1 MVAIGTLYGIGVGPG
16 DPELLTLKAARLLQ
30 HSPAIAYPAGLN
42 GKPGFAEQILAQW
55 RTPAQIHLPLHFP
68 YVQDQAVLTAAWEAA
83 ATQVWAYLAQGQDVV
98 FASEGDVSFYST
110 FTYLAQTLLALQ
122 PTAKIEAVP
131 GICSPLA
138 AAAAMGLPLTVRHQK
153 LVVLPTLYNVDEL
166 VSILQWADVV
176 VLMKVSSVYDRVW
189 AILAERHLLPQSY
202 IIEWATLPQQAVYCA
217 AQTQPDQPLPYFSL
231 LIVYVT
237 DARLP
242 PILPTPAIEFATMNQ
257 PS

>member
-16 DPELLTLKAARLLQ
+16 DPELLTLKAVRLLQ
-30 HSPAIAYPAGLN
+30 RSPAIAYPAGVN
-42 GKPGFAEQILAQW
+42 GKPGFAEQILGQW
-55 RTPAQIHLPLHFP
+55 LTPAQIRLPLSFP
-68 YVQDQAVLTAAWEAA
+68 YVQDQATLTAAWEAA

-110 FTYLAQTLLALQ
+110 FTYLAQTLLALH
-122 PTAKIEAVP
+122 PEAQVETIP

-138 AAAAMGLPLTVRHQK
+138 AAAAMGLPLTVRHQR

-166 VSILQWADVV
+166 PPILQWADVL

-189 AILAERHLLPQSY
+189 HVLANHQLLERSY
-202 IIEWATLPQQAVYCA
+202 LVEWVTLPQQAVYCA
-217 AQTQPDQPLPYFSL
+217 AQTQPDQALPYFSL

-237 DARLP
+237 KAGLGEHGANV
-242 PILPTPAIEFATMNQ
+242 TA
-257 PS
+257 